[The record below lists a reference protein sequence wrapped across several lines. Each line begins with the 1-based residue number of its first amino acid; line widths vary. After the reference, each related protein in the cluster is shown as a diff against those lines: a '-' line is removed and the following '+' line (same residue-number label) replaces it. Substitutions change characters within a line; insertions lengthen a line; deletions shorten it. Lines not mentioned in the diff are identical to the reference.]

1 MQPEA
6 AVANND
12 TEIASALELVIRKRT
27 WDRVR
32 DLRVEWT
39 GESVVVHGST
49 QTYYLK
55 QLALEAAHSTL
66 GGSRPLII
74 DIAVTYTRG

>member
-6 AVANND
+6 TVANND
-12 TEIASALELVIRKRT
+12 PEITSAIELAIRKRT

-32 DLRVEWT
+32 HLRVEWT
-39 GESVVVHGST
+39 GGSVLVHGST
-49 QTYYLK
+49 DTYYLK
-55 QLALEAAHSTL
+55 QLALEAARTNL

-74 DIAVTYTRG
+74 DIIVT

>member
-6 AVANND
+6 AAATNDSEVASVV
-12 TEIASALELVIRKRT
+12 ERAIRERT

-32 DLRVEWT
+32 HLRVEWT

-55 QLALEAAHSTL
+55 QLALEAARGTL
-66 GGSRPLII
+66 TGTRPLVI
-74 DIAVTYTRG
+74 DIAVT

>member
-6 AVANND
+6 AVDSND
-12 TEIASALELVIRKRT
+12 SEIASVIERAIRERT

-32 DLRVEWT
+32 HLRVEWT

-55 QLALEAAHSTL
+55 QLALEAARSTL
-66 GGSRPLII
+66 AGTRPLVI
-74 DIAVTYTRG
+74 DITVA